1 MDSQELFQ
9 SHQYLCPPGMKPPG
23 GCRTLRRG
31 SCADAYKDLGIKC
44 LHIKAQ
50 AEVLML
56 ERDLKRLE
64 LLAELAAY

>member
-1 MDSQELFQ
+1 MNSQELFQ
-9 SHQYLCPPGMKPPG
+9 SHQYLCPPGMKHPG
-23 GCRTLRRG
+23 GCRTLRL
-31 SCADAYKDLGIKC
+31 SCADACKDLGIKC
-44 LHIKAQ
+44 LHIGAQ